1 MAKEFPAELEGFD
14 PFGDLIGLTFTRC
27 EDGFSRC
34 LIEVSEKLL
43 NPHKTLHGG
52 VAYSMADTGMGAALY
67 TRMDEGEL
75 CATIEIKIVY
85 FKAVT
90 TGKLTCDTKQAV
102 TSGKLT
108 CDTKLI
114 HRSKKIAALES
125 EIKLGEQLVAKALGT
140 FSIFEDRRSNAL

>member
-1 MAKEFPAELEGFD
+1 MPKKFPQKLEGFD

-27 EDGFSRC
+27 ENGLSQC

-43 NPHKTLHGG
+43 NPHRVLHGG

-67 TRMDEGEL
+67 TRMDEDEL

-85 FKAVT
+85 FKAV
-90 TGKLTCDTKQAV
+90 K
-102 TSGKLT
+102 SGTLT

-114 HRSKKIAALES
+114 HRSKKIAVLES
-125 EIKLGEQLVAKALGT
+125 ELKQGEQLVAKALGS
-140 FSIFEDRRSNAL
+140 FSIFEDRRTDVM

>member
-1 MAKEFPAELEGFD
+1 MAKKFPAELEGFD

-27 EDGFSRC
+27 ENGFSQC
-34 LIEVSEKLL
+34 LIKVSEKLL

-90 TGKLTCDTKQAV
+90 
-102 TSGKLT
+102 SGKLT

-140 FSIFEDRRSNAL
+140 FSIFEDKRSNAL

>member
-1 MAKEFPAELEGFD
+1 MAKKFPTELEGFD
-14 PFGDLIGLTFTRC
+14 PFGDLIGLTLTRC
-27 EDGFSRC
+27 ENGFSRC
-34 LIEVSEKLL
+34 LIDVSEKLL
-43 NPHKTLHGG
+43 NPHGTLHGG

-85 FKAVT
+85 FK
-90 TGKLTCDTKQAV
+90 AV

-140 FSIFEDRRSNAL
+140 FSIFEDKRSNAP

>member
-90 TGKLTCDTKQAV
+90 TGKLTCDTK
-102 TSGKLT
+102 
-108 CDTKLI
+108 LI

-140 FSIFEDRRSNAL
+140 FSIFEDKRSNAL

>member
-1 MAKEFPAELEGFD
+1 MAKKFPAEMEGFD
-14 PFGDLIGLTFTRC
+14 PFGDLIGLTFTKC
-27 EDGFSRC
+27 ENGLSRC
-34 LIEVSEKLL
+34 LIEVNEKLL
-43 NPHKTLHGG
+43 NPHGTLHGG

-85 FKAVT
+85 FKAVI
-90 TGKLTCDTKQAV
+90 
-102 TSGKLT
+102 SGTLT

-140 FSIFEDRRSNAL
+140 FSIFEDKRSNAP